1 MKILTIIGARPQFIK
16 AASVSREIAK
26 HTSLEE
32 LIIHTGQHFDENMSE
47 VFFNEMDIPEPKINL
62 GIAGQTHG
70 MMTANMIAGLEPV
83 FMEHKPDL
91 VLVYGD
97 TNSTLAGALAA
108 VKLQIPIAHIEAGL
122 RSFNLQMP
130 EEINRILTDRIS
142 KYLFCPTTTAI
153 KNLDNE
159 GFRNHDCDVIFSGDV
174 MQDSAIY
181 YNKIA
186 DEKSTILSKLGL
198 KKYILCTI
206 HRAENT
212 DDLQRLESIFEAI
225 NTLNQELDLVIPI
238 HPRTR
243 KIIEQKKIKC
253 NAVLIDPVGYFDMIS
268 LIKNSELVITDSGG
282 LQKEAFFFKKC
293 CVTLREETE
302 WVELVEEGFNMLA
315 GFDKENIITSTHTM
329 LNAHPDFNVNL
340 YGNGH
345 ASQHIVLH
353 LLSVLN

>member
-16 AASVSREIAK
+16 AASISRAFAKNTSIDEI
-26 HTSLEE
+26 L
-32 LIIHTGQHFDENMSE
+32 IHTGQHYDENMSE
-47 VFFNEMDIPEPKINL
+47 VFFKEMNIPEPKINL
-62 GIAGQTHG
+62 GISEQSHG
-70 MMTANMIAGLEPV
+70 AMTANMINGLEPI
-83 FMEHKPDL
+83 FMAEKPDL

-97 TNSTLAGALAA
+97 TNSTLAGALTA
-108 VKLQIPIAHIEAGL
+108 VKLHIPIAHIEAGL

-130 EEINRILTDRIS
+130 EEVNRILTDRIS

-153 KNLDNE
+153 KNLDKE
-159 GFRNHDCDVIFSGDV
+159 GFRNHDCDIIFSGDV

-186 DEKSTILSKLGL
+186 DEKSTIISTLGL

-206 HRAENT
+206 HREENT
-212 DDLQRLESIFEAI
+212 DDLNRLRSIIEAI
-225 NTLNQELDLVIPI
+225 NTLNKEWKIVIPI

-243 KIIEQKKIKC
+243 KIMEQNAIKC
-253 NAVLIDPVGYFDMIS
+253 DAVLIDPVGYFDMIS

-302 WVELVEEGFNMLA
+302 WVELVEEGFNSLA
-315 GFDKENIITSTHTM
+315 GYKKEDIITSTYKM
-329 LNAHPDFNVNL
+329 LNVHPDFNVNL

-345 ASQHIVLH
+345 ASQHIALH
-353 LLSVLN
+353 LLTAFA